1 MQYGAY
7 RRWKLA
13 EDSNLD
19 SKGKPKKNKKKSSTG
34 YVAGDYKV
42 DGANGGK
49 AIGSRDVGS
58 KKKNKGGTLNAD
70 SFYDA
75 IKKFGSGVKVRSIFA
90 FVYMAGHN
98 NLNISTQS
106 NYSTPATYCS
116 INLPEHSS
124 HRLLTLHY
132 PTLHCTAL
140 HCTALPCSTLHCLA
154 SPSEPPYITTCS
166 PLHCTALPCCPF

>member
-75 IKKFGSGVKVRSIFA
+75 IKKFGSGVKVCITVTVTCMTESTHLSITA
-90 FVYMAGHN
+90 
-98 NLNISTQS
+98 
-106 NYSTPATYCS
+106 
-116 INLPEHSS
+116 HS
-124 HRLLTLHY
+124 LTITLHMLNR
-132 PTLHCTAL
+132 PRQ
-140 HCTALPCSTLHCLA
+140 PD
-154 SPSEPPYITTCS
+154 
-166 PLHCTALPCCPF
+166 

>member
-49 AIGSRDVGS
+49 PIGSRDVGS

-75 IKKFGSGVKVRSIFA
+75 IKKFGSGVKVCITFTVTSMTERTHLSI
-90 FVYMAGHN
+90 
-98 NLNISTQS
+98 
-106 NYSTPATYCS
+106 
-116 INLPEHSS
+116 
-124 HRLLTLHY
+124 
-132 PTLHCTAL
+132 TA
-140 HCTALPCSTLHCLA
+140 HCLA
-154 SPSEPPYITTCS
+154 PLAVPFPSTLLSRLPPFLA
-166 PLHCTALPCCPF
+166 LH

>member
-75 IKKFGSGVKVRSIFA
+75 IKKFGSGVKVSYTHICCLCDML
-90 FVYMAGHN
+90 MADHTSDVSSK
-98 NLNISTQS
+98 ISYLLLVCHAISFLTQ
-106 NYSTPATYCS
+106 
-116 INLPEHSS
+116 
-124 HRLLTLHY
+124 
-132 PTLHCTAL
+132 
-140 HCTALPCSTLHCLA
+140 
-154 SPSEPPYITTCS
+154 PYVSFREI
-166 PLHCTALPCCPF
+166 LF

>member
-58 KKKNKGGTLNAD
+58 KKKNKGGSLNAD

-75 IKKFGSGVKVRSIFA
+75 IKKFGSGVKVSFTSTIMF
-90 FVYMAGHN
+90 MAN
-98 NLNISTQS
+98 Q
-106 NYSTPATYCS
+106 TY
-116 INLPEHSS
+116 IRILYTMHLRHHSS
-124 HRLLTLHY
+124 
-132 PTLHCTAL
+132 
-140 HCTALPCSTLHCLA
+140 A
-154 SPSEPPYITTCS
+154 SE
-166 PLHCTALPCCPF
+166 